1 MSRRYRPD
9 PAHWHRAS
17 IERASPDRKYRIHVA
32 TDRSRSPRSKHLRSK
47 QLESKQLESKQLRAG
62 SKGLA
67 SDADVAA
74 RISAFT
80 GRVFR
85 RLDRWARVALVLTG
99 SLGVAT
105 WLAAMVAFR
114 NSSWW
119 NAAVA
124 IVVLLGA
131 LIPAGAAWLLGRRA
145 RAIGRGVDSL
155 ETEIVSAMRN
165 PNISDGLRSFLG
177 DDDDDADDGRA
188 GVARLAKGAMGIRR
202 IIREHRASFGELA
215 GAVRAML
222 LSPAT
227 LVIITIGL
235 VILSLFFALFLLI
248 AIF

>member
-9 PAHWHRAS
+9 PAHWHRTS
-17 IERASPDRKYRIHVA
+17 IERVSPDRKYRIHVA
-32 TDRSRSPRSKHLRSK
+32 TDRSRLLRSKQLKSK

-80 GRVFR
+80 GRVFS
-85 RLDRWARVALVLTG
+85 RLDGWARVALVLTG

-131 LIPAGAAWLLGRRA
+131 LVPAGAAWLLGRRA

-165 PNISDGLRSFLG
+165 PNISEGLRSFLG

-188 GVARLAKGAMGIRR
+188 GVARLAKGAMGIRG

>member
-1 MSRRYRPD
+1 M
-9 PAHWHRAS
+9 
-17 IERASPDRKYRIHVA
+17 A

-165 PNISDGLRSFLG
+165 PNIGEGLRSFLG

-188 GVARLAKGAMGIRR
+188 GVARLAKGAMGIRG